1 MKKNFLF
8 PALMIGL
15 VSFAFVS
22 CDDKTTEPN
31 TEYVDIFEVNADAI
45 KEAAT
50 GAKLS
55 AADIKPI
62 IENYINNVVIPTY
75 SELND
80 RVAAFKGKVDVLVS
94 ASTPTQPMVDDACE
108 AWRSARKPW
117 ERSEAF
123 LFGPAD
129 AGQYDPSMDSWPLDK
144 NGIDQQLASG
154 NFDEIEGQDDEAA
167 QNLRGFHTAE
177 YLLFDSGN
185 NRQVSYFTANP
196 NIAKYLKIVAT
207 HLSSDAK
214 ELYTAWNE
222 GIPSSSEDKLK
233 KAYGAAMI
241 NLVDGFYA
249 NYEDVIGDI
258 FNDEGGMPAISNEVG
273 EAKIGDPV
281 NLWNKGDKENA
292 VLAVESWYSWNSL
305 DDYVNNIVS
314 IQNCYLGRKTSY
326 DNADGSDD
334 AIATNSFSNMV
345 KKVNPKLDELLRK
358 QITATVEAIRDIPY
372 PLRNNLDKTTQIK
385 NAQDAC
391 ACLTNGLQKIRV
403 TLTGAIE

>member
-8 PALMIGL
+8 PALMMGL

-31 TEYVDIFEVNADAI
+31 TEYVDIFEANADAI

-50 GAKLS
+50 GTKLS
-55 AADIKPI
+55 TADIKPI

-80 RVAAFKGKVDVLVS
+80 RVAAFKGKVDVLVA
-94 ASTPTQPMVDDACE
+94 ASTPTQAMVDDACE

-154 NFDEIEGQDDEAA
+154 NFDEIEDQDDEAA

-185 NRQVSYFTANP
+185 NRQISDFTANP

-334 AIATNSFSNMV
+334 AVATNSFSNMV

-385 NAQDAC
+385 NAQEAC
-391 ACLTNGLQKIRV
+391 VCLTNGLQKIRV
-403 TLTGAIE
+403 ALTGAIE

>member
-8 PALMIGL
+8 PALMMGL

-31 TEYVDIFEVNADAI
+31 TEYVDIFEANADAI

-50 GAKLS
+50 GTKLS
-55 AADIKPI
+55 TADIKPI
-62 IENYINNVVIPTY
+62 IENYINNMVIPTY

-80 RVAAFKGKVDVLVS
+80 RVAAFKGKVDVLVA
-94 ASTPTQPMVDDACE
+94 ASTPTQAMVDDACE

-154 NFDEIEGQDDEAA
+154 NFDEIEDQDDEAA

-185 NRQVSYFTANP
+185 NRQISDFTANP

-334 AIATNSFSNMV
+334 AVATNSFSNMV

-385 NAQDAC
+385 NAQEAC

-403 TLTGAIE
+403 ALTGAIE

>member
-8 PALMIGL
+8 PALMMGL

-31 TEYVDIFEVNADAI
+31 TEYVDIFEANADAI

-50 GAKLS
+50 GTKLS
-55 AADIKPI
+55 TADIKPI

-80 RVAAFKGKVDVLVS
+80 RVAAFKGKVDVLVA
-94 ASTPTQPMVDDACE
+94 ASTPTQAMVDDACE

-154 NFDEIEGQDDEAA
+154 NFDEIEDQDDEAA

-185 NRQVSYFTANP
+185 NRQISDFTANP

-334 AIATNSFSNMV
+334 AVATNSFSNMV

-385 NAQDAC
+385 NAQEAC

-403 TLTGAIE
+403 ALTGAIE

>member
-8 PALMIGL
+8 PALMMGL

-31 TEYVDIFEVNADAI
+31 TEYVDIFEANADAI
-45 KEAAT
+45 KEAGT
-50 GAKLS
+50 GTKLS
-55 AADIKPI
+55 TADIKPI

-80 RVAAFKGKVDVLVS
+80 RVAAFKGKVDVLVA
-94 ASTPTQPMVDDACE
+94 ASTPTQAMVDDACE

-154 NFDEIEGQDDEAA
+154 NFDEIEDQDDEAA

-185 NRQVSYFTANP
+185 NRQISDFTANP

-334 AIATNSFSNMV
+334 AVATNSFSNMV

-385 NAQDAC
+385 NAQEAC

-403 TLTGAIE
+403 VLTGAIE

>member
-8 PALMIGL
+8 PALMMGL

-31 TEYVDIFEVNADAI
+31 TEYVDIFEANADAI

-50 GAKLS
+50 GTKLS
-55 AADIKPI
+55 TADIKPI

-80 RVAAFKGKVDVLVS
+80 RVAAFKGKVDVLVA
-94 ASTPTQPMVDDACE
+94 ASTPTQAMVDDACE

-154 NFDEIEGQDDEAA
+154 NFDEIEDQDDEAA

-185 NRQVSYFTANP
+185 NRQISDFTANP
-196 NIAKYLKIVAT
+196 NIAKYLQIVAT

-334 AIATNSFSNMV
+334 AVATNSFSNMV

-385 NAQDAC
+385 NAQEAC

-403 TLTGAIE
+403 ALTGAIE

>member
-8 PALMIGL
+8 PALMMGL

-31 TEYVDIFEVNADAI
+31 TEYVDIFEANADAI

-50 GAKLS
+50 GTKLS
-55 AADIKPI
+55 TADIKPI

-80 RVAAFKGKVDVLVS
+80 RVVAFKGKVDVLVA
-94 ASTPTQPMVDDACE
+94 ASTPTQAMVDDACE

-154 NFDEIEGQDDEAA
+154 NFDEIEDQDDEAA

-185 NRQVSYFTANP
+185 NRQISDFTANP

-334 AIATNSFSNMV
+334 AVATNSFSNMV

-385 NAQDAC
+385 NAQEAC

-403 TLTGAIE
+403 ALTGAIE

>member
-8 PALMIGL
+8 PALMLGIAS
-15 VSFAFVS
+15 VAFVS
-22 CDDKTTEPN
+22 CDDKTTGQDVD
-31 TEYVDIFEVNADAI
+31 YVDVFDANADAI
-45 KEAAT
+45 REAAT
-50 GAKLS
+50 GTKLS
-55 AADIKPI
+55 AGDIKPI
-62 IENYINNVVIPTY
+62 IENYVNNVVLPTY
-75 SELND
+75 KELD
-80 RVAAFKGKVDVLVS
+80 ERVAAFKSKVDILVE
-94 ASTPTQPMVDDACE
+94 ASTPTQAMVDEACE

-154 NFDEIEGQDDEAA
+154 NFEDINDQDDEAA

-185 NRQVSYFTANP
+185 NKEVSVFTENS

-207 HLSSDAK
+207 HLSKDAK

-314 IQNCYLGRKTSY
+314 IQNCYLGRKISY
-326 DNADGSDD
+326 DFADGSDD
-334 AIATNSFSNMV
+334 NIAANSFSNLV

-372 PLRNNLDKTTQIK
+372 PLRNNLDKSTQIK
-385 NAQDAC
+385 TAQSAC

-403 TLTGAIE
+403 ALAGAVE

>member
-8 PALMIGL
+8 PALMMGL

-31 TEYVDIFEVNADAI
+31 TEYVDIFEANADAI

-50 GAKLS
+50 GTKLS
-55 AADIKPI
+55 TADIKPI

-80 RVAAFKGKVDVLVS
+80 RVAAFKGKVDVLVA
-94 ASTPTQPMVDDACE
+94 ASTPTQAMVDDACE

-154 NFDEIEGQDDEAA
+154 NFDEIEDQDDEAA

-185 NRQVSYFTANP
+185 NRQISDFTANP

-334 AIATNSFSNMV
+334 AVATNSFSNMV

-385 NAQDAC
+385 NAQKAC

-403 TLTGAIE
+403 ALTGAIE

>member
-8 PALMIGL
+8 PALMMGL

-31 TEYVDIFEVNADAI
+31 TEYVDIFEANADAI

-50 GAKLS
+50 GTKLS
-55 AADIKPI
+55 TADIKPI

-80 RVAAFKGKVDVLVS
+80 RVAVFKGKVDVLVA
-94 ASTPTQPMVDDACE
+94 ASTPTQAMVDDACE

-154 NFDEIEGQDDEAA
+154 NFDEIEDQDDEAA

-185 NRQVSYFTANP
+185 NRQISDFTANP

-334 AIATNSFSNMV
+334 AVATNSFSNMV

-385 NAQDAC
+385 NAQEAC

-403 TLTGAIE
+403 ALTGAIE